1 MHRRYAAAAA
11 SSAPVAPA
19 SAPPPPPAAESVAE
33 SSQKKRRRVSRPPCL
48 PPQDGDVVE
57 GSVADEYTPCRNQAA
72 SLSLR
77 CGFSSASAGV
87 I

>member
-11 SSAPVAPA
+11 ADAPVAPA
-19 SAPPPPPAAESVAE
+19 SAPSPPAAESVGE
-33 SSQKKRRRVSRPPCL
+33 TSQKKRRRVNRPPCL

-57 GSVADEYTPCRNQAA
+57 GSVADDYTPCRNRQA